1 MKPVLTI
8 SLVFN
13 LVLVAIIIFG
23 ASMTGRLVQSNLLQP
38 AYERSVSLYDVLP
51 IQPGDLVMLG
61 DSLVSAAPW
70 HELLPGLPLRTRGV
84 IGDTSAGV
92 LGRLDQV
99 TAGQPA
105 MVMIMA
111 GTFDIHG
118 GVPRR
123 TTVANMTRIVERLQA
138 ELPDAEVLLMGV
150 LPRNLDYAAG
160 VHRLNQEYAEIA
172 ERTGVHFLDLTE
184 GFTGPSGTLDPAI
197 TNDGLHLNGQ
207 GYLRW
212 RDRLRPWI
220 ESRLEH
226 QGRSRYGGGDTD
238 ERAT

>member
-51 IQPGDLVMLG
+51 IEAGDLVMLG

-70 HELLPGLPLRTRGV
+70 HELLPGLPVRTRGV

-99 TAGQPA
+99 IAGQPA

-111 GTFDIHG
+111 GTFDIQAR
-118 GVPRR
+118 VPRR
-123 TTVANMTRIVERLQA
+123 TTVANMARVVERLQA
-138 ELPDAEVLLMGV
+138 ELPNADVLLMGV
-150 LPRNLDYAAG
+150 LPRSLEKAPG
-160 VHRLNQEYAEIA
+160 VHRLNQEYAAIA
-172 ERTGVHFLDLTE
+172 ERTGVYFLDLTE
-184 GFTGPSGTLDPAI
+184 GFTGSDGTLDPAI
-197 TNDGLHLNGQ
+197 TNDGLHLNGE

-220 ESRLEH
+220 ESRLEQRERAGH
-226 QGRSRYGGGDTD
+226 DSRG